1 MRSVFGRR
9 DALGSRH
16 GRGVWAVTVV
26 LIDGYALSDGSELR
40 GVGTFLRRV
49 IGGLGGRSDLDL
61 KVLADPG
68 ARLPD
73 GVAQIYLRQRA
84 PRRLRSLEHDLLLPL
99 SISRQHGGVF
109 FSPAQHPP
117 RRSAIPWVQT
127 LHDLIPLTRP
137 HPLLAADRRRW
148 LRMGPRL
155 RRAAAVATVSR
166 FTADEAIRS
175 LGLDPNRIHV
185 IHNGVDHTVFRPREP
200 GDLDAESP
208 YLLHV
213 AAWGPHKGFP
223 EALAVVSAIAQ
234 AGLPHR
240 LILAGPQDEWMRG
253 QIQALV
259 SASPACERVEIAG
272 YVDDL
277 PALYRGATAVLV
289 TSRCEGFGFP
299 ALEAMACGTPV
310 VAFDNSSLP
319 EVIGDG
325 GLIVPDGDVAA
336 MAGAVRRL
344 ADSEQLRSELGE
356 RGVAQA
362 SRFRWEDAI
371 GAYGELL
378 KSVAR

>member
-1 MRSVFGRR
+1 
-9 DALGSRH
+9 
-16 GRGVWAVTVV
+16 
-26 LIDGYALSDGSELR
+26 
-40 GVGTFLRRV
+40 
-49 IGGLGGRSDLDL
+49 
-61 KVLADPG
+61 
-68 ARLPD
+68 
-73 GVAQIYLRQRA
+73 
-84 PRRLRSLEHDLLLPL
+84 
-99 SISRQHGGVF
+99 
-109 FSPAQHPP
+109 
-117 RRSAIPWVQT
+117 
-127 LHDLIPLTRP
+127 
-137 HPLLAADRRRW
+137 
-148 LRMGPRL
+148 MGPRL

-175 LGLDPNRIHV
+175 LGLDPNSIHV
-185 IHNGVDHTVFRPREP
+185 IHNGVDHTVFRPGEP

-223 EALAVVSAIAQ
+223 EALAVAAAIAQ

-240 LILAGPQDEWMRG
+240 LIMAGPQDEWMRG

-259 SASPACERVEIAG
+259 SASPACERVEITG

-277 PALYRGATAVLV
+277 AALYRGATAVLV
-289 TSRCEGFGFP
+289 TSRCEGFGLP

-336 MAGAVRRL
+336 MAVAVRRL

-371 GAYGELL
+371 GAYAELL